1 MAPAPETKRSR
12 VRSAAVLVAGN
23 LAVLVAVVI
32 VAEGVSSTLLFS
44 KAIWDRAVLARREGL
59 GHTQFD
65 PLLGWSAI
73 PNSTFVDLYG
83 PGRTLTTNSQGFRA
97 REEYAREVTEGR
109 LRVICSGDSYT
120 LGHGVGDDQPW
131 CHVLQLLDPRL
142 QTVNM
147 GQAGYG
153 FDQAYLWYTR
163 DGADLDHDVQLLS
176 YIQTDFE
183 RMRWPTFQSHPKPV
197 LGLLEGRLQAVNTPL
212 QELSWIRWFAS
223 RVVSRSHRGL
233 QSAELVRTAR
243 RALDSSAEADYP
255 IGERATFALFEAML
269 DDLQERNRIKNSQ
282 LVVVALPALTN
293 FARPDD
299 YRGTVT
305 DTITEAI
312 AQACQVRGI
321 PFLNLIQEFRR
332 RLTFE
337 QNEALYDGHYNVAG
351 NRFVAELIHELLLE
365 RGVLDPPA
373 SAEVVLE
380 YAVHSRRQR
389 ARPIARAIPAALSGL
404 RALID

>member
-23 LAVLVAVVI
+23 LAVLLAVVV
-32 VAEGVSSTLLFS
+32 VAEGVSSTMLFS
-44 KAIWDRAVLARREGL
+44 KAIWDRAVLARQEGL
-59 GHTQFD
+59 GHTRFD
-65 PLLGWSAI
+65 PLLGWSAT

-83 PGRTLTTNSQGFRA
+83 PGRTLTTNSRGFRA
-97 REEYAREVTEGR
+97 REEYAREAPEGR
-109 LRVICSGDSYT
+109 LRIICSGDSYT
-120 LGHGVGDDQPW
+120 LGDGVGDDEPW

-163 DGADLDHDVQLLS
+163 DGADLDHDIQLLS

-183 RMRWPTFQSHPKPV
+183 RMRWPTFQSRPKPV
-197 LGLLEGRLQAVNTPL
+197 LGLVEGRLQAVNTPL
-212 QELSWIRWFAS
+212 QERSWIRWFAS
-223 RVVSRSHRGL
+223 RVVNRSHRSL
-233 QSAELVRTAR
+233 QSADLVRTAG
-243 RALDSSAEADYP
+243 RALDLGTEASYP
-255 IGERATFALFEAML
+255 IGERDAFALLEAIL
-269 DDLQERNRIKNSQ
+269 DNLQERNRIKNSQ

-299 YRGTVT
+299 YRGSVT

-337 QNEALYDGHYNVAG
+337 QNEALYEGHYNVVG
-351 NRFVAELIHELLLE
+351 NRFAAELIHELLLE
-365 RGVLDPPA
+365 RGVLDPPDGP
-373 SAEVVLE
+373 EVAPE
-380 YAVHSRRQR
+380 
-389 ARPIARAIPAALSGL
+389 
-404 RALID
+404 